1 MRSCSFADT
10 LKFVDL
16 YTRWASSLREARG
29 ARGAR
34 GLFFFSSTN
43 RCEPYNIVAQST
55 RLGRAG
61 IALSRC

>member
-10 LKFVDL
+10 LRFVDL
-16 YTRWASSLREARG
+16 YTRWASSLRE